1 MTGPSLTF
9 VRSDFTFNAET
20 PSPKVRE
27 TLMERRD
34 LVRYPPKSVDEE
46 LLKFVGA
53 TVFPFHQWAF
63 LFWSPRGRVWWHR
76 SIHVLKW
83 NRPSACR
90 GVTDDRRR
98 REEA

>member
-46 LLKFVGA
+46 LFEV
-53 TVFPFHQWAF
+53 
-63 LFWSPRGRVWWHR
+63 
-76 SIHVLKW
+76 
-83 NRPSACR
+83 
-90 GVTDDRRR
+90 RRR
-98 REEA
+98 NGVPFSPMGLSLLVTPGGRLVASFHLRSKMEPSVCM